1 MYSQNNS
8 DYFLFP
14 FHSVGSF
21 QDSPELR
28 VTTLASQPETGLRP
42 ISEQAGRYLDGI
54 TVDPLGGI
62 LVTSSDS
69 DIPPIQVAQVPAELP
84 QGFCVPQVLP
94 DKQPVDFLGLM
105 LKFRT

>member
-1 MYSQNNS
+1 MYSQDDS

-14 FHSVGSF
+14 FHSVGLF
-21 QDSPELR
+21 QGPPELR
-28 VTTLASQPETGLRP
+28 VTTLASGPEAGLRP

-69 DIPPIQVAQVPAELP
+69 DIPPIQVPTELP
-84 QGFCVPQVLP
+84 QGFCVPQILP
-94 DKQPVDFLGLM
+94 DKQAVDFLGLM
-105 LKFRT
+105 LTFRT